1 MHIRSDR
8 AAAACLGGLTVALT
22 TEHLQRLQR
31 VGLDAFFTKE
41 RADFQVLAQ
50 EAFNYAEQ
58 MVAPTGQRILVD
70 DVAAP
75 LLLALTLNKKLA
87 EFLASKKLTQKYWV
101 AWFADYVLNQLWK
114 VLNP

>member
-1 MHIRSDR
+1 M
-8 AAAACLGGLTVALT
+8 ALT

-31 VGLDAFFTKE
+31 VGLDHFFFKE

-50 EAFNYAEQ
+50 EAFDYATH
-58 MVAPTGQRILVD
+58 MVAPTGQPVLVD

-75 LLLALTLNKKLA
+75 LLLALNLNKKLA
-87 EFLASKKLTQKYWV
+87 DFLASKKLTQKYWV
-101 AWFADYVLNQLWK
+101 AWFADYVLNQLWD